1 MSKLVLVLKS
11 HVSAYTK
18 KDGTFVAEHDDKRRA
33 GHTVVEGKDAGGG
46 RTWEI
51 HKDGQKVAEYGAH
64 IAKKK
69 VLDHHFAT
77 VDAEAAKKAKRSAT
91 AKVGAE
97 SRAKSKQVKAALDAA
112 MKEHGDL
119 IARAH
124 HNRELQFK
132 ALPMDVFES
141 KDSVIIHQ
149 SAGYGKNKGSSY
161 RLVMVDGKPAY
172 ARASDHWGV
181 FHTNERSFDDSS
193 VKEGDTVSEDSTGKM
208 LSKRHKWGL
217 EGHEPKGWGG
227 ERKAG
232 YILLEDLERMNG
244 DKLMVKSM
252 LVLPRWI
259 AA

>member
-1 MSKLVLVLKS
+1 MSKLVLLVKS
-11 HVSAYTK
+11 HIAAFTR
-18 KDGTFVAEHDDKRRA
+18 KDGTYVAAHEDSRHA
-33 GHTVVEGKDAGGG
+33 GHSIVEGKDAGGG

-51 HKDGQKVAEYGAH
+51 HKDGKKVAEYGAH

-69 VLDHHFAT
+69 VLDHHFST
-77 VDAEAAKKAKRSAT
+77 VDAEAAKKAKRSAS
-91 AKVGAE
+91 AKDGATN
-97 SRAKSKQVKAALDAA
+97 RAKSKETKAALDAA

-119 IARAH
+119 ISRVH

-132 ALPMDVFES
+132 ALPIDAFDS

-149 SAGYGKNKGSSY
+149 SSGYGKNKGSSY
-161 RLVMVDGKPAY
+161 RLVMVGGKPAY
-172 ARASDHWGV
+172 ARASDHWGE
-181 FHTNERSFDDSS
+181 FHTNERTFDDNS

-208 LSKRHKWGL
+208 LSKRHKWDL

-244 DKLMVKSM
+244 GKVMAKAM
-252 LVLPRWI
+252 LILPKRI